1 MSKGIDVDLI
11 LGIYDA
17 FRRGDTAAILNQLDP
32 KATLEFEGTPG
43 IPWAGNRQGRDGW
56 TKFFQLLA

>member
-32 KATLEFEGTPG
+32 KATLEFEGTSRRTALSGASP
-43 IPWAGNRQGRDGW
+43 AR
-56 TKFFQLLA
+56 